1 MQTPNAA
8 NGFRQQ
14 TEQKRSKQFFRGG
27 TVRVGVLY
35 LLHELKVLHELKDMA
50 GKRKRFE
57 EAERQRKE
65 RGNGEDAA
73 TVLTVFLREMRQKA
87 EELMQQSEMAGAASV
102 LAGLSAQAR
111 VVVGEWGADEIDVDL
126 EEEAQE
132 GGGDCNTFDLA
143 SSVLEELG
151 EGGNGEDE

>member
-1 MQTPNAA
+1 MA
-8 NGFRQQ
+8 
-14 TEQKRSKQFFRGG
+14 
-27 TVRVGVLY
+27 
-35 LLHELKVLHELKDMA
+35 ELSGSQPSGPTQSSL
-50 GKRKRFE
+50 F
-57 EAERQRKE
+57 
-65 RGNGEDAA
+65 NPGEAA

-111 VVVGEWGADEIDVDL
+111 SVVGEWGADEIDVDL
-126 EEEAQE
+126 EEESQE

>member
-1 MQTPNAA
+1 M
-8 NGFRQQ
+8 
-14 TEQKRSKQFFRGG
+14 SI
-27 TVRVGVLY
+27 
-35 LLHELKVLHELKDMA
+35 DCMA
-50 GKRKRFE
+50 RKRKRWE

-111 VVVGEWGADEIDVDL
+111 GVVGEWGADEIDVDL

>member
-1 MQTPNAA
+1 MQARNSQ
-8 NGFRQQ
+8 NHIV
-14 TEQKRSKQFFRGG
+14 TEAMSMIN
-27 TVRVGVLY
+27 
-35 LLHELKVLHELKDMA
+35 MA

-57 EAERQRKE
+57 EAERERKE

-126 EEEAQE
+126 EEETQE